1 MYRRILWKIIC
12 DAFRSGQ
19 EGDIRGQGERGKGQE
34 ILKKQVLFVTSML
47 IASKSFLDALI

>member
-47 IASKSFLDALI
+47 IVSKSFLDALI